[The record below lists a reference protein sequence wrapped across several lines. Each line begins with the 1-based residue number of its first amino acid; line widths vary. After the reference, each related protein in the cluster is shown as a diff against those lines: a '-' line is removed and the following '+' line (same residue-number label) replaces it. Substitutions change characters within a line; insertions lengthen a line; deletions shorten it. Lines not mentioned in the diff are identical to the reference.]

1 MVDHI
6 NEEVKAAQKAIA
18 LKAQEKAVQHKREIK
33 QAAKEKE
40 KQQNNLEEK
49 PDQELE
55 KATLPEVQDE
65 PEQEPE
71 KATQSETITEQ
82 VKGSSL
88 PKKTVKK
95 YTNEGNLLENIKNYE
110 SKVGDKYLH
119 IRVNSKTLNLLNQLS
134 HVSKISNTKIV
145 GYALEDFFLKN
156 PELEQIIKNYLK
168 NVEL

>member
-1 MVDHI
+1 MVDDI
-6 NEEVKAAQKAIA
+6 NEDVKAAQKALA
-18 LKAQEKAVQHKREIK
+18 LQAKEKAAQHDRDKK
-33 QAAKEKE
+33 KAAKEKE
-40 KQQNNLEEK
+40 KQKNNLEDK
-49 PDQELE
+49 QE
-55 KATLPEVQDE
+55 Q
-65 PEQEPE
+65 EQEPE
-71 KATQSETITEQ
+71 KASQPEVEDEPEPEKATQPETITEQ